1 MNKIIILLAAASCLV
16 SVAQADPVQFGG
28 EVQQEK
34 LVALSSILAAPEHYL
49 DQEVTV
55 QGTIAAVCEKMHCW
69 MRFETTEHQPAFR
82 IKVRDGDMVFP
93 VSAKGKTAYA
103 TGILQPWPGADSAR
117 YQLVPIAV
125 LIETAE

>member
-1 MNKIIILLAAASCLV
+1 MNKIITLLAAASCF
-16 SVAQADPVQFGG
+16 VAVVQAEPVQFGG

-69 MRFETTEHQPAFR
+69 MRFETTEHQPSFR

-103 TGILQPWPGADSAR
+103 TGTLQPWPGGDTPR
-117 YQLVPIAV
+117 YQLVPTAV
-125 LIETAE
+125 VIEP